1 MDPISS
7 AMAAFSV
14 VSAGIKAGR
23 DLGSLARPL
32 AKMFDGIDD
41 AKTSHN
47 KKKNGLFVSANEEA
61 LSTFLAK
68 TKADDLEKE
77 LREIIVNTRGISAW
91 HQLVALRTQIRV
103 ERKKKAEDEARRKEE
118 LQELILYWFLGSIIV
133 LGIVGAIFFF
143 LAIKSGRL

>member
-23 DLGSLARPL
+23 DLSSLARPL

-103 ERKKKAEDEARRKEE
+103 ERKKKAEEEARK
-118 LQELILYWFLGSIIV
+118 V
-133 LGIVGAIFFF
+133 DN
-143 LAIKSGRL
+143 